1 MLEHAKYL
9 LNRFDKL
16 EADLASKERVTD
28 ADRHLVT
35 FHVSS
40 EAALDEKK
48 LESKRDGSR
57 VIDFDPETKEVVVD
71 APANLKTFIGK
82 LRKYQ
87 ESTEQT
93 EAESL
98 KNQPLI
104 EAIDDLQLTPFEQV
118 VGEAL
123 QQVLATVGSEKRT
136 LLEFHCRGG
145 YRNREEGRKTEKQLK
160 EAFDCFD
167 NLRFEDGHKVSF
179 AEQEVYFFVLSGD
192 EAEKL
197 YDLTDC
203 VFEVESSPAAALRW
217 YYTESSSPDELEI
230 EISPPPTGAPEVV
243 VLNTG
248 CRSEHTLLRS
258 GLVSSHS
265 ALVNEES
272 GGDLNGHG
280 TEMCGLAF
288 LERCCQMH

>member
-1 MLEHAKYL
+1 MGQNSLPFIKGQFLKPEKFRSPRGGSTDKSLPPRNAREHAKYL

-123 QQVLATVGSEKRT
+123 Q
-136 LLEFHCRGG
+136 RGTR
-145 YRNREEGRKTEKQLK
+145 YRGLRK
-160 EAFDCFD
+160 A
-167 NLRFEDGHKVSF
+167 H
-179 AEQEVYFFVLSGD
+179 
-192 EAEKL
+192 
-197 YDLTDC
+197 
-203 VFEVESSPAAALRW
+203 
-217 YYTESSSPDELEI
+217 
-230 EISPPPTGAPEVV
+230 PT
-243 VLNTG
+243 
-248 CRSEHTLLRS
+248 
-258 GLVSSHS
+258 
-265 ALVNEES
+265 
-272 GGDLNGHG
+272 
-280 TEMCGLAF
+280 
-288 LERCCQMH
+288 